1 MPTGPTG
8 GRRECIV
15 RRALPRAA
23 CKTLI
28 QSHKANVSYQG
39 LSYGPKPPGV
49 RLRSRGDVRY
59 ASALPP
65 NVLQTI
71 FAAQIQEAID
81 VPFPGP
87 LLGVLD
93 QRESLRTTSHA
104 KDGSPSLSGTA
115 FFDLVWTMVRFARR
129 A

>member
-1 MPTGPTG
+1 GLRRARRGRSPCMPTGPTG

-81 VPFPGP
+81 VPFPWTVTGGVGP
-87 LLGVLD
+87 ERDPV
-93 QRESLRTTSHA
+93 
-104 KDGSPSLSGTA
+104 
-115 FFDLVWTMVRFARR
+115 
-129 A
+129 